1 MNVRSLA
8 TVVSGA
14 SRRGAGPL
22 STRTYVPHNSYP
34 SIMSR
39 ASDSRFAICKKQN
52 SGVLIKKPSPASTND
67 LSGRTEQKLLSTAGV
82 LVRTSTLPTSVRRG
96 RVHPAGRR
104 FPSER
109 VGRSLE
115 VSARRAR
122 LVAACRAS

>member
-67 LSGRTEQKLLSTAGV
+67 LSGEDGAKAAE
-82 LVRTSTLPTSVRRG
+82 
-96 RVHPAGRR
+96 HGRR
-104 FPSER
+104 SRPDVDAAHQRAQGQGASGR
-109 VGRSLE
+109 TPISLGKGRSL
-115 VSARRAR
+115 A
-122 LVAACRAS
+122 